1 MWPASLMFS
10 KEQPMVLPVKEGKAI
25 CKVNDCLWESQT
37 KRRFSCVCG
46 VGCTSDAAS
55 ESFHRP
61 PKPVFAVGC
70 MQKNARFAW
79 SSSAVALLLFGESLP
94 LTPKVFKIQKNL
106 CAVLSQTTSG
116 EACAHDNRTKREKE
130 RPERAVSPQPRAT
143 PWVSTYKRLRPVR
156 AKVWA
161 NGWLLLLP
169 LQGVGN
175 GGMVPRALPWATDLL
190 GFQPAQGRR

>member
-1 MWPASLMFS
+1 MFAGSGVLLMRLQNLFIDRPNPFL
-10 KEQPMVLPVKEGKAI
+10 QWAA
-25 CKVNDCLWESQT
+25 CKKRPLCLVI
-37 KRRFSCVCG
+37 FGSCTTFVW
-46 VGCTSDAAS
+46 
-55 ESFHRP
+55 R
-61 PKPVFAVGC
+61 KP
-70 MQKNARFAW
+70 
-79 SSSAVALLLFGESLP
+79 S
-94 LTPKVFKIQKNL
+94 LTPKMFKIQKNL

-175 GGMVPRALPWATDLL
+175 GGHDTQGVALGCGLVGLSARARPQI
-190 GFQPAQGRR
+190 GFHAQSLSI